1 MSFLDE
7 IDAEIREAGLD
18 RAVASGHTPPVFDWL
33 LSAFSYQGISDRVA
47 RSYMEKHGT
56 ASWSE
61 IEVTLRQAPCVYRK
75 PKPGRSDDE
84 VRPRLDDKECVR
96 SDRRRARPVHLSPGI
111 DACGSHCNISC
122 NRVAGDEGGAR

>member
-7 IDAEIREAGLD
+7 IDAEIHEAGLD

-61 IEVTLRQAPCVYRK
+61 IEDTGPHATPKGAVPKLSEASQHGSIAAASIRGFLKNSRALYSTRSGVSAP
-75 PKPGRSDDE
+75 PTD
-84 VRPRLDDKECVR
+84 
-96 SDRRRARPVHLSPGI
+96 
-111 DACGSHCNISC
+111 
-122 NRVAGDEGGAR
+122 